1 MGRRVLVVDDDALV
15 LELTASMLQ
24 ELGCEVRQER
34 SASEALATIADD
46 QNIDVL
52 ITDINMPGLSGI
64 ELAQRARSFRDRL
77 QVILLSGRESKGH
90 GFPLIRKPFL
100 KSDLQQ
106 VMAEINASC

>member
-1 MGRRVLVVDDDALV
+1 MGWRVL
-15 LELTASMLQ
+15 SQ
-24 ELGCEVRQER
+24 QSR
-34 SASEALATIADD
+34 TIKTSK
-46 QNIDVL
+46 VL

-77 QVILLSGRESKGH
+77 HVILLSGRESKSH
-90 GFPLIRKPFL
+90 GFPLIREPFL